1 MDKLAGKIA
10 LGSDGSAGVGLA
22 TAKQF
27 LEKGAFVV
35 IAESRKRKLG
45 AEVQR
50 LRIDATAIYIDGG
63 RLAHLERFYSDI
75 TKRNGKLE
83 VVFANGDIYEIKPHD
98 RSTEDARSLCFCRL
112 RTRDAVLR
120 GNNTDLVWPTQFE
133 ARRPWCRAELIL
145 VSLRAAPHQ
154 RTFGRRPV
162 VSAAV
167 PHPGWLG
174 SVPEVACDRNTLP

>member
-10 LGSDGSAGVGLA
+10 PGSDGSADMGLA

-27 LEKGAFVV
+27 LEEGAFVV

-50 LRIDATAIYIDGG
+50 LRIDATAIYADGD

-83 VVFANGDIYEIKPHD
+83 VVFETGRAVSVLLPLKDKN
-98 RSTEDARSLCFCRL
+98 
-112 RTRDAVLR
+112 DAVLR

-133 ARRPWCRAELIL
+133 ARRLWCRAELIL

-154 RTFGRRPV
+154 RTFGRRRV